1 MYLAGGANLIAG
13 AGLAVPKTRRLA
25 SGLAAALFIAYMP
38 AKIKLAA
45 DWWRSER
52 TSRVVKILGLVQLCW
67 QIPLVTE
74 SLRARRNAP

>member
-1 MYLAGGANLIAG
+1 
-13 AGLAVPKTRRLA
+13 LA

-74 SLRARRNAP
+74 SLRARRNAL